1 MDSKTP
7 NQDQVRVLLEN
18 VERVVTP
25 TQQASSLLLVLR
37 KVATDVAAVRDLL
50 EAKKSEPAPRTG
62 RGKRRYVLDMIES
75 EKALWI
81 KSNQGDANADDEILL
96 GATSALDDLL
106 GLFGCEGGDPL
117 DD

>member
-50 EAKKSEPAPRTG
+50 DAKKPEPVRSTG
-62 RGKRRYVLDMIES
+62 KGKRRYVLDFIEGEKEAWLGLATGLS
-75 EKALWI
+75 ENYVK
-81 KSNQGDANADDEILL
+81 GVTD
-96 GATSALDDLL
+96 ALDDLIQAL
-106 GLFGCEGGDPL
+106 GCEPGDPL

>member
-1 MDSKTP
+1 MQYT
-7 NQDQVRVLLEN
+7 NQDQVRSLLEN
-18 VERVVTP
+18 VERTVTP

-50 EAKKSEPAPRTG
+50 EAKKPEPVRSTG
-62 RGKRRYVLDMIES
+62 RGKRRYVLDQIRE
-75 EKALWI
+75 EKELWI
-81 KSNQGDANADDEILL
+81 KSNQDDADSEILL

>member
-1 MDSKTP
+1 MEYNNT

-50 EAKKSEPAPRTG
+50 EAKKPEPVRST
-62 RGKRRYVLDMIES
+62 GKRRYVLDMIES